1 MGWGTYS
8 PLKMVYVCI
17 YLPHEKGYVGIYL
30 ALKRVWVWYIFT
42 PEKGVGWV
50 HIYPCIGCGLGID
63 LPLRVGYIFTPEKGV
78 GWVMGIYL
86 PVAFSASF
94 PCV

>member
-50 HIYPCIGCGLGID
+50 YIYPWPS
-63 LPLRVGYIFTPEKGV
+63 LPLF
-78 GWVMGIYL
+78 
-86 PVAFSASF
+86 PVCEVCTLS
-94 PCV
+94 V